1 MLFKEDLRKMP
12 TVTRTLRQGAKGVNA
27 SVGQVLRGYS
37 AYDIAVQNGFEGTE
51 EEWLAS
57 LVGGGEGS
65 FDRIDGGSA
74 VKDE

>member
-1 MLFKEDLRKMP
+1 MLFKENVRKMP
-12 TVTRTLRQGAKGVNA
+12 TITRTLKQGAKDINA

-37 AYDIAVQNGFEGTE
+37 AYEVAVQNGFEGTE

-57 LVGGGEGS
+57 LVGGGEGN

-74 VKDE
+74 VRDE

>member
-1 MLFKEDLRKMP
+1 MLYKEDVRKMP
-12 TVTRTLRQGAKGVNA
+12 TITRTLSQGIRGVNA

-51 EEWLAS
+51 DEWLAS
-57 LVGGGEGS
+57 LVGGGEGG

-74 VKDE
+74 VRDE

>member
-1 MLFKEDLRKMP
+1 MP
-12 TVTRTLRQGAKGVNA
+12 TVTRTLRQGAKCVNA

-57 LVGGGEGS
+57 LVGGGGGS